1 MNNITKVSEI
11 TASDLAE
18 YMRLDEVDTQDTNTL
33 NNMLGIAKTYIQN
46 YTGVA
51 SDKMDDYQDF
61 VIVAFILVQDMWDTR
76 TLYID
81 KSNVNKAVDSILGMH
96 SINLL

>member
-1 MNNITKVSEI
+1 MNAITKISQI

-18 YMRLDEVDTQDTNTL
+18 YLRLDEYNDDVNTL
-33 NNMLGIAKTYIQN
+33 NNMLGVAKTYIQN

-81 KSNVNKAVDSILGMH
+81 KSNVDKAVDSILGMH
-96 SINLL
+96 SVNLL

>member
-1 MNNITKVSEI
+1 MNAITKISQI

-18 YMRLDEVDTQDTNTL
+18 YLRLDEYNDDVNTL
-33 NNMLGIAKTYIQN
+33 NNMLGVAKTYIQN

-81 KSNVNKAVDSILGMH
+81 KSNVNKAVESILGMH
-96 SINLL
+96 SVNLL